1 MKGDPESD
9 RLCQHRPT
17 LSEPRHRVTA
27 LDNGLRVVTEH
38 FPRVRSIA
46 LSVMIGVGS
55 RNETREQSGLSHFL
69 EHLLF
74 KGTDRFTSLEID
86 ELFDGIG
93 AEINAST
100 DKEATTVY
108 ARFLDRHLEQAFDVM
123 SDMVMRSTFPDIDS
137 ERQVVIEEIAMYE
150 DEPSDK
156 VHDILGTTVFGDT
169 PLGRPII
176 GRADVIANVSVPEIA
191 AYRDVQYVPGNI
203 VVAAAG
209 AIDHDKLVEL
219 VKGGGFERPG
229 VPPEREPAVPA
240 RRPTLGFLEKDTEQV
255 HVALGA
261 PGLTRGDDRRFAM
274 SVLNT
279 IFGSSSSSR
288 LFQEVREKR
297 GLAYAVYS
305 YSGYYRDTGQIG
317 MYVGTRPD
325 RVGEAM
331 EVFGNELRRLV
342 ESPATDGEL
351 ARAKENVKGRTALS
365 MESPMGRMSQIGTNT
380 LFGTPIYTLEEI
392 ERRVDAV
399 TVEDLRAIVEEFYR
413 PERFSVAAVGPSEDA
428 FRPAL
433 TAVNPE
439 LAETPAAA

>member
-1 MKGDPESD
+1 M
-9 RLCQHRPT
+9 
-17 LSEPRHRVTA
+17 SEPTHQVTT
-27 LDNGLRVVTEH
+27 LENGLRVVTEN
-38 FPRVRSIA
+38 FPSVRSIA
-46 LSVMIGVGS
+46 LSVMMGVGS

-74 KGTDRFTSLEID
+74 KGTDRFSSLEID

-108 ARFLDRHLEQAFDVM
+108 ARFLDRHLERALDVI

-176 GRADVIANVSVPEIA
+176 GHADVIANVSVPEIA
-191 AYRDVQYVPGNI
+191 AYRDAQYVPENF

-209 AIDHDKLVEL
+209 AIEHDKLVEL
-219 VKGGGFERPG
+219 VRASGFTRDGE
-229 VPPEREPAVPA
+229 PPARVPAVPA
-240 RRPTLGFLEKDTEQV
+240 ERPTLNFFEKSTEQV

-261 PGLTRGDDRRFAM
+261 PGLTRGDKRRFAVT
-274 SVLNT
+274 VLNS

-305 YSGYYRDTGQIG
+305 YSGYYRDSGQIG

-342 ESPATDGEL
+342 DDPASDGEL

-365 MESPMGRMSQIGTNT
+365 MESPMGRMSQIGSNT
-380 LFGTPIYTLEEI
+380 MFGTPIYTLGEI

-399 TVEDLRAIVEEFYR
+399 AIDDLRALVDEFYR
-413 PERFSVAAVGPSEDA
+413 PERFSVAAVGPSEEA

-433 TAVNPE
+433 AAVNPA
-439 LAETPAAA
+439 LAEAPAAA

>member
-1 MKGDPESD
+1 M
-9 RLCQHRPT
+9 
-17 LSEPRHRVTA
+17 SEPTHQVTT
-27 LDNGLRVVTEH
+27 LDNGLRVVTEN

-46 LSVMIGVGS
+46 LSVMMGVGS
-55 RNETREQSGLSHFL
+55 RNETRDQSGLSHFL

-74 KGTDRFTSLEID
+74 KGTDRFSSLEID

-108 ARFLDRHLEQAFDVM
+108 ARFLDRHLGGAFDVI

-176 GRADVIANVSVPEIA
+176 GRADVVGTVSVPEIA
-191 AYRDVQYVPGNI
+191 AYRDAQYLPENI
-203 VVAAAG
+203 VIAAAG
-209 AIDHDKLVEL
+209 AVDHDDVVALARD
-219 VKGGGFERPG
+219 GGFERAG
-229 VPPEREPAVPA
+229 DVPA
-240 RRPTLGFLEKDTEQV
+240 RVPAMPAPIPSLNFFEKDTEQV

-261 PGLTRGDDRRFAM
+261 SGLTRGDDRRFAM

-305 YSGYYRDTGQIG
+305 YSGYYRDSGQIG

-325 RVGEAM
+325 RVAEAM
-331 EVFGNELRRLV
+331 QVFGDELRRLV
-342 ESPATDGEL
+342 EDPASPDEL
-351 ARAKENVKGRTALS
+351 ARAKENVKGRTALA
-365 MESPMGRMSQIGTNT
+365 MESPMGRMSQIGANT
-380 LFGTPIYTLEEI
+380 LFETPIYTLEEI
-392 ERRVDAV
+392 ERRVDAL
-399 TVEDLRAIVEEFYR
+399 TIDDLRALVDEFYR
-413 PERFSVAAVGPSEDA
+413 PERFSVAAVGPSEEA

-433 TAVNPE
+433 TAINAE
-439 LAETPAAA
+439 LTELSPTV

>member
-1 MKGDPESD
+1 MF
-9 RLCQHRPT
+9 LCKDSSTLTSPT
-17 LSEPRHRVTA
+17 HIVTTFE
-27 LDNGLRVVTEH
+27 NGLRVVTEN
-38 FPRVRSIA
+38 FPHVRSIA

-55 RNETREQSGLSHFL
+55 RNETAAQSGLSHFL

-74 KGTDRFTSLEID
+74 KGTDRFSSLEID

-108 ARFLDRHLEQAFDVM
+108 ARFLDRHLDRAFDVI

-176 GRADVIANVSVPEIA
+176 GRAEVIGDVSVPEIA
-191 AYRDVQYVPGNI
+191 AYRDAQYVPENL

-209 AIDHDKLVEL
+209 AIDHSVLVEL
-219 VKGGGFERPG
+219 VKNAGFDRAG
-229 VPPEREPAVPA
+229 SPPPREAAEPAG
-240 RRPTLGFLEKDTEQV
+240 RPSLGFFEKDTEQV

-261 PGLTRGDDRRFAM
+261 PGLCRGDERRFAM
-274 SVLNT
+274 TVLNT

-305 YSGYYRDTGQIG
+305 YSGYYRDSGQIG

-325 RVGEAM
+325 RASEAM
-331 EVFGNELRRLV
+331 AVFGDELRRLV
-342 ESPATDGEL
+342 ADPASADEL

-365 MESPMGRMSQIGTNT
+365 MESPMGRMSQIGSNT
-380 LFGTPIYTLEEI
+380 LFGTPIYTLDEI
-392 ERRVDAV
+392 ERRIDAV
-399 TVEDLRAIVEEFYR
+399 TVDDLRALVEEFYA
-413 PERFSVAAVGPSEDA
+413 PERFSVAAVGPSESE

-433 TAVNPE
+433 SAVNPA
-439 LAETPAAA
+439 LAEPPVTA

>member
-1 MKGDPESD
+1 M
-9 RLCQHRPT
+9 
-17 LSEPRHRVTA
+17 
-27 LDNGLRVVTEH
+27 TEN

-74 KGTDRFTSLEID
+74 KGTDRFSSLEID

-108 ARFLDRHLEQAFDVM
+108 ARFLDRHLERAFDVM

-156 VHDILGTTVFGDT
+156 VHDLLGATVFGDT

-176 GRADVIANVSVPEIA
+176 GHADVVGSVSVPDIA
-191 AYRDVQYVPGNI
+191 VYRDAQYLPENI

-209 AIDHDKLVEL
+209 AVDHDKVVALARD
-219 VKGGGFERPG
+219 GGFERAGNAPA
-229 VPPEREPAVPA
+229 REPATPAPVPS
-240 RRPTLGFLEKDTEQV
+240 LNFFEKDTEQV

-261 PGLTRGDDRRFAM
+261 SGLTRSDDRRFAV

-305 YSGYYRDTGQIG
+305 YSGYYRDSGQIG

-325 RVGEAM
+325 RVAEAM
-331 EVFGNELRRLV
+331 EVFGDELRRLV
-342 ESPATDGEL
+342 ENPASSEEL

-365 MESPMGRMSQIGTNT
+365 MESPMGRMSQIGANT
-380 LFGTPIYTLEEI
+380 LFDTPIYTLDEI
-392 ERRVDAV
+392 EHRVDAV
-399 TVEDLRAIVEEFYR
+399 TIDDLRTLVDEFYR
-413 PERFSVAAVGPSEDA
+413 PERFSVAAVGPSQAD
-428 FRPAL
+428 FKPAL
-433 TAVNPE
+433 AALNPNLVEESAAV
-439 LAETPAAA
+439 